1 VTVSLD
7 GLNDA
12 VFRSMNDVDFP
23 VADVL
28 EGIYAAQ
35 AAGLGPIKINMVV
48 KRGTNDQEILPMARH
63 FKGSG
68 MVLRFIEYM
77 DVGATNGWRMHDV
90 IPSAEVIQHLQTE
103 LPLVALEAASQGET
117 AQRWGFADASG
128 GHDGKA
134 GEIGVISS
142 VTQAFCGD
150 CNRARLST
158 EGQLFLCLFASQG
171 QDLRG
176 LLRGA
181 YSDEQ
186 ISGAIAHIWQARSD
200 RYSQLRSAQG
210 AELPAG
216 QRRVEMSY
224 IGG

>member
-1 VTVSLD
+1 
-7 GLNDA
+7 
-12 VFRSMNDVDFP
+12 
-23 VADVL
+23 
-28 EGIYAAQ
+28 
-35 AAGLGPIKINMVV
+35 
-48 KRGTNDQEILPMARH
+48 MARH
-63 FKGSG
+63 FKGSPAI
-68 MVLRFIEYM
+68 LRFIEYM
-77 DVGATNGWRMHDV
+77 DVGASNGWKMDEV
-90 IPSAEVIQHLQTE
+90 IPSAEVVCRISEQM
-103 LPLVALEAASQGET
+103 PLVEVEPNYTGET
-117 AQRWGFADASG
+117 AERWRYV
-128 GHDGKA
+128 DGA
-134 GEIGVISS
+134 GEIGLISS

-186 ISGAIAHIWQARSD
+186 ISAAIAHIWQARSD